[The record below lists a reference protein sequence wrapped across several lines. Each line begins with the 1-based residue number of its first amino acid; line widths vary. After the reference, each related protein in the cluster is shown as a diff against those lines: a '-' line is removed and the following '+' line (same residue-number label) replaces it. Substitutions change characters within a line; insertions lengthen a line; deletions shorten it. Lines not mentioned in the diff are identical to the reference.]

1 MNAPTMLVHMIA
13 HHSAAYAKVNRS
25 TMLERVVNVEDPN
38 GYINELI
45 KMYSEESYKMS
56 VVAAKIE
63 EAEER
68 LIDCE

>member
-1 MNAPTMLVHMIA
+1 MNAPTMLAHMIA

-25 TMLERVVNVEDPN
+25 TMLDRVVNVEDPN

-45 KMYSEESYKMS
+45 KMYSEESLS
-56 VVAAKIE
+56 VAAATIE

>member
-25 TMLERVVNVEDPN
+25 TMLDRVVNVEDPN

-56 VVAAKIE
+56 VVDDSLYERE
-63 EAEER
+63 ELR
-68 LIDCE
+68 GDCN

>member
-1 MNAPTMLVHMIA
+1 MTTHKGV
-13 HHSAAYAKVNRS
+13 
-25 TMLERVVNVEDPN
+25 TNVEDPA

-45 KMYSEESYKMS
+45 KMYSEESLS
-56 VVAAKIE
+56 VVTATIE

>member
-1 MNAPTMLVHMIA
+1 MNAPTMLAHMIA
-13 HHSAAYAKVNRS
+13 HHFVEYVKENKS

-56 VVAAKIE
+56 VVDDSLYERE
-63 EAEER
+63 ELR
-68 LIDCE
+68 GDCN

>member
-1 MNAPTMLVHMIA
+1 MNVG
-13 HHSAAYAKVNRS
+13 
-25 TMLERVVNVEDPN
+25 DPG

-45 KMYSEESYKMS
+45 KMYSEESLS
-56 VVAAKIE
+56 VGAAIIE

>member
-1 MNAPTMLVHMIA
+1 MHNLVM
-13 HHSAAYAKVNRS
+13 
-25 TMLERVVNVEDPN
+25 NVEDPN

-45 KMYSEESYKMS
+45 KMYSEESLS
-56 VVAAKIE
+56 VAAATIE